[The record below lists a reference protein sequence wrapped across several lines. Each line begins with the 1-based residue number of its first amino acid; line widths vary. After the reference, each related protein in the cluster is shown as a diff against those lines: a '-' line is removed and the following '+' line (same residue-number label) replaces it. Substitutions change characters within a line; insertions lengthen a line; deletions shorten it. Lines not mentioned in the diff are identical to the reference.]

1 MGFCIIYV
9 THANEN
15 AAKALSSQIVEEK
28 LAACANLFPIQS
40 AYWWQGALSQDDEY
54 VSILK
59 TTNEKWPALKVRVTE
74 LHPYEVPCIMKIE
87 VEANESYE
95 QWIRESVQ
103 QNG

>member
-1 MGFCIIYV
+1 MGFCIVYI
-9 THANEN
+9 THANEE
-15 AAKALSSQIVEEK
+15 AAKVLSSQIVKEK

-40 AYWWQGALSQDDEY
+40 AYWWHGELTGDEEY

-59 TTNEKWPALKVRVTE
+59 TTHEKWFELKARVIA

-95 QWIRESVQ
+95 QWIRESVE
-103 QNG
+103 